1 MCKVV
6 PGSQIRTIFDLQNLV
21 TYQLLSTPQGF
32 NAVSLSNQ
40 ICDECRESFYSPSKE
55 EVWLAVR
62 DTIDI
67 FVKSGYL
74 RQSDDNRNYIPYR
87 RKTAAGLTV

>member
-6 PGSQIRTIFDLQNLV
+6 PGSQIRTIFDLQNFV
-21 TYQLLSTPQGF
+21 TYQLLSKPQEF
-32 NAVSLSNQ
+32 NAASLSNQ
-40 ICDECRESFYSPSKE
+40 ICEECRESFYSPSKE
-55 EVWLAVR
+55 EVWIAVR

-87 RKTAAGLTV
+87 RKTMSSLTV